1 MKNRSHFL
9 FFYSLIIGS
18 LILTG
23 GCGKKTEQSA
33 EYKVGVTLAKPSKHL
48 FQNSIHVQGIIQPV
62 EKAILGAKMDGVLE
76 LLAVKEGD
84 TVKKGDLLFQID
96 KLNLENRFVMSQG
109 EVDLAQKSVEAM
121 SAQLEISKK
130 EMEKAQTDYDRA
142 KTLLEQEVISNDSY
156 EKAEVNAHKAAH
168 VVTRDQELLNYMN
181 AQLSVKQTAKMVAEK
196 NLRDSKGIAPFDGVI
211 THKFKEQGEY
221 PGSGFRTPILRMENP
236 DLLELSCLISSLHY
250 EDIQPGKSK
259 VRIHTNGED
268 IEAVVTYRSPSIEEK
283 SRTFEIKAEL
293 PPKTKIT
300 SGLLCNVDI
309 ILDEHEAYGL
319 PEEAVMLRSGN
330 RYIAYYSDQGQAA
343 RFDVEPGL
351 STGGFIEIRNIESVL
366 DKEFIVSGQYFV
378 NEKDPLTVI
387 EK

>member
-33 EYKVGVTLAKPSKHL
+33 EYKVGVTLAKPSKLL

-96 KLNLENRFVMSQG
+96 KLNLENRFMMSQG

-130 EMEKAQTDYDRA
+130 EMEKAQTDYERA

-221 PGSGFRTPILRMENP
+221 PGSGFRTP
-236 DLLELSCLISSLHY
+236 
-250 EDIQPGKSK
+250 
-259 VRIHTNGED
+259 
-268 IEAVVTYRSPSIEEK
+268 
-283 SRTFEIKAEL
+283 
-293 PPKTKIT
+293 
-300 SGLLCNVDI
+300 
-309 ILDEHEAYGL
+309 
-319 PEEAVMLRSGN
+319 
-330 RYIAYYSDQGQAA
+330 
-343 RFDVEPGL
+343 
-351 STGGFIEIRNIESVL
+351 
-366 DKEFIVSGQYFV
+366 
-378 NEKDPLTVI
+378 
-387 EK
+387 